1 MPTLESTQTM
11 NSSSKSIV
19 VYGEALIDDFA
30 DAQVVGGAPFNVARA
45 LAAFGLAP
53 MMITR
58 VGDDRNGALVRAEFA
73 RFAMADAG
81 LQSDRLAPTG
91 RVVVERGAGE
101 HRFIILPDQAYDQI
115 AAVPALAALAAAKPA
130 TIYFGT
136 LVQRS
141 AGSRATLDTL
151 LAASRAKRYLDLNM
165 RDGQVDE
172 HCVYSSLHQADIV
185 KVNEHELQDLLRWF
199 GRPDQLAQ
207 DIGSAAT
214 AAACGVLLQ
223 RFALEGL
230 IVTLGA
236 HGAAYFGADGT
247 ILRNRPIDA
256 RTAVVDTVGAGD
268 AFSAVFLL
276 GRALGWPLALTL
288 TRANLFAGAICGVR
302 GAVPADPDFYRP
314 WIAAWLACATPA
326 RAGAAR

>member
-1 MPTLESTQTM
+1 M
-11 NSSSKSIV
+11 NTNSKSIV

-30 DAQVVGGAPFNVARA
+30 DQQVVGGAPFNVARA
-45 LAAFGLAP
+45 LAAFGLMP

-58 VGDDRNGALVRAEFA
+58 IGADRNGALVRAEFA
-73 RFAMADAG
+73 RFAMAVTG
-81 LQSDRLAPTG
+81 LQADPLAATG
-91 RVVVERGAGE
+91 RVMVERGAGE
-101 HRFIILPDQAYDQI
+101 HRFVILPDQAYDRI
-115 AAVPALAALAAAKPA
+115 APDPALAALTRACPA

-136 LVQRS
+136 LAQRS
-141 AGSRATLDTL
+141 AGSRATLEAL
-151 LAASRAKRYLDLNM
+151 LAASDAKRYLDLNL
-165 RDGQVDE
+165 RGGEVDE

-185 KVNEHELQDLLRWF
+185 KVNEDELQGLLRWF
-199 GRPDQLAQ
+199 GRPDQQ
-207 DIGSAAT
+207 GQEIGSAAT
-214 AAACGVLLQ
+214 AAACGALLQ
-223 RFALEGL
+223 RFAIEGL

-236 HGAAYFGADGT
+236 QGAAYFGADGT

-256 RTAVVDTVGAGD
+256 RTALVDTVGAGD

-314 WIAAWLACATPA
+314 WIAAWLAGAAPA